1 MLRWLCR
8 RWLLRLSYCRR
19 KADNNKGSHC
29 KAESKS
35 SRRSFHAA
43 HMRTGVGAGLTS
55 IYANQINNKLR
66 AIVAAALR
74 TS

>member
-1 MLRWLCR
+1 MVATTQVRQPTGAAVALQER
-8 RWLLRLSYCRR
+8 LLRLSYCRR

-43 HMRTGVGAGLTS
+43 HVRTGVGVDQLAFMPIKLTT
-55 IYANQINNKLR
+55 N
-66 AIVAAALR
+66 
-74 TS
+74 